1 MGRGLKKEF
10 DSLGQI
16 WYIENTK
23 GSLRSDL
30 PLMTINLYLNSR
42 QLLGVVGG
50 YFLPLNQS
58 ALQSCSFG
66 ILLLLQSKYPDLI
79 NGYMLICVHN
89 YDIIMA

>member
-30 PLMTINLYLNSR
+30 PLKTINLYLNSR

-58 ALQSCSFG
+58 ALQSYSFG
-66 ILLLLQSKYPDLI
+66 VLLLLQFKYPDLKRL
-79 NGYMLICVHN
+79 YVDLCT
-89 YDIIMA
+89 